1 MKKNTLYTVNPWN
14 KHIFANGGDTWDV
27 SKYGDPNSKGGLLN
41 LSKQDN
47 PFSKGNINTT
57 VNGIASAV
65 SPMLTNF
72 ISNGYES
79 TAGNL
84 TSTIGNAASEF
95 LPEHMKWAGKLG
107 SAVIGAGLNRL
118 VGMKVDQK
126 ALSNANQSIAANNN
140 FVSNASS
147 FDDDILTK
155 GLTGVANVGSVY
167 KGGLFRKGD
176 ARNKNAQLQNDLA
189 NAVLYAQNSIDNNIE
204 NLQSNQFNGL
214 LANVSALGGP
224 LQPFTQQTGALG
236 IMQQDKYINAINNR
250 TNAIAKNTQAPYSF
264 SATGNRFDAG
274 GDIDAAFFDAFTS
287 GKDPLGAVT
296 AYNQAKENLAN
307 QEAARRDAEAQQ
319 AALQDTMGRLQA
331 SEIQNQGLLS
341 LLNAQ
346 GQSIDVLR
354 DQLAGLQEAGN
365 AAADTQATA
374 PQTEAQG
381 APGGSLREFIKSH
394 EGWLG
399 NAYWLDGESA
409 PTIGYGFHMVYPGT
423 NKRVKMGDRITRE
436 EGDRYLDV
444 AINNLSDI
452 LSKKVPNW
460 GNLSSNQKDALIDLA
475 YATGP
480 YGKHFQKNSKLFQ
493 ALAAGDMETAAK
505 HLYASSAS
513 KKEYNKYLKK
523 VGEAR
528 RDMFTNGNYKMKAF
542 GGELGT
548 NGTDFTSGLLEVN
561 TGDSHEENPY
571 GGIQLGVDQEG
582 VPNLVEEGETV
593 FNDYVFSNRLKVPS
607 FMRKQ
612 LGLGGNLKKDITF
625 ADASKKIVKD
635 SKERPNNPMDQEY
648 MEGALGKLA
657 MVQETERSR
666 MKAEQENQML
676 EAAMF
681 GFGGKK
687 RTEAMPQSTKSGN
700 KFDGTTTPTQKMN
713 RRWNTGNFD
722 WLKGDF
728 KPSNGAGFIPY
739 SRAMKPEDITA
750 AENSSN
756 FKAWSDYVLNNW
768 DTPDVQSYLKA
779 LDAAAG
785 GNHLF
790 DAKGNPVKGAQDY
803 YRRERG
809 LGDKGNH
816 KWGYYHLTPTE
827 LPTTPIEL
835 PDYQYGQY
843 GYDSM
848 KFPWTLTP
856 EEAAAPA
863 PENLSPMEQIA
874 RDKGVTV
881 TDNGTN
887 FTPPAVTG
895 SEIETIEG
903 EGEGKPVKST
913 ANQPDPYPTWMRYA
927 PVFGA
932 GIMTL
937 ADALGLTNKPD
948 YTFADKIEAAARA
961 AGNNPYITAAY
972 IGDYMRYHPLDRL
985 FYANQLQ
992 ANARATDRNLM
1003 NTSGGNSGTARA
1015 AMIANGYNSN
1025 NVIGNM
1031 LRQEAESNRAQ
1042 YERTK
1047 EFNRKTNMVNA
1058 EMDMRAREANARYR
1072 HMANSAWLQG
1082 LGQAAALRDS
1092 IDQRVGAARSLNIK
1106 NLLESLGNIGRENFA
1121 LNQIRADR
1129 AYNYAPTSTG
1139 WSDWKGRTQ
1148 AFGGEVERYHKNKKQ
1163 GRRSK

>member
-1 MKKNTLYTVNPWN
+1 
-14 KHIFANGGDTWDV
+14 
-27 SKYGDPNSKGGLLN
+27 
-41 LSKQDN
+41 
-47 PFSKGNINTT
+47 
-57 VNGIASAV
+57 
-65 SPMLTNF
+65 
-72 ISNGYES
+72 
-79 TAGNL
+79 
-84 TSTIGNAASEF
+84 
-95 LPEHMKWAGKLG
+95 
-107 SAVIGAGLNRL
+107 
-118 VGMKVDQK
+118 MKVDQK

-147 FDDDILTK
+147 FDDDILTR

-176 ARNKNAQLQNDLA
+176 ARNKNAQLQSDLA

-264 SATGNRFDAG
+264 STTGNRFDAG

-287 GKDPLGAVT
+287 GNDPLRAV
-296 AYNQAKENLAN
+296 AEYNQARENLAN

-346 GQSIDVLR
+346 GQRINMLG

-399 NAYWLDGESA
+399 NAYWLDGETA

-423 NKRVKMGDRITRE
+423 NRRVKMGDRITRE

-444 AINNLSDI
+444 AINNLSNI

-548 NGTDFTSGLLEVN
+548 NGTDFTNGLLEVN

-612 LGLGGNLKKDITF
+612 LGLGGSLKKDITF

-687 RTEAMPQSTKSGN
+687 RTEAMPQSTKPGN
-700 KFDGTTTPTQKMN
+700 RFDGITTPTQKMN
-713 RRWNTGNFD
+713 NRWSTGNFD
-722 WLKGDF
+722 WLKGNF
-728 KPSNGAGFIPY
+728 QPSKGAGFIPY
-739 SRAMKPEDITA
+739 STTMSQDDISREEGTD
-750 AENSSN
+750 N
-756 FKAWSDYVLNNW
+756 FKDWTSYVRRYW
-768 DTPDVQSYLKA
+768 DDTNISKEDKTTIDSYLKA
-779 LDAAAG
+779 LDKAAG

-790 DAKGNPVKGAQDY
+790 DANGNPVAGAKEYFLRQ
-803 YRRERG
+803 RG
-809 LGDKGNH
+809 VDEGDIKGNH
-816 KWGYYHLTPTE
+816 KWGYYHITP
-827 LPTTPIEL
+827 PFIPVTPV
-835 PDYQYGQY
+835 DYHPEYPQGQFM
-843 GYDSM
+843 YDAA
-848 KFPWTLTP
+848 KLPWTLTP
-856 EEAAAPA
+856 KEKAALESTPA
-863 PENLSPMEQIA
+863 PVNPGLEQIA

-895 SEIETIEG
+895 SEIETVGGES

-913 ANQPDPYPTWMRYA
+913 GNQPDPYPTWMRYA

-1025 NVIGNM
+1025 NTIGNM

-1106 NLLESLGNIGRENFA
+1106 NLLDSLGNIGRENFA

-1139 WSDWKGRTQ
+1139 
-1148 AFGGEVERYHKNKKQ
+1148 
-1163 GRRSK
+1163 

>member
-14 KHIFANGGDTWDV
+14 KGIFKEKNLYAFGDFLKKDNPNYIGGWMGADKISDSV
-27 SKYGDPNSKGGLLN
+27 GSMIGGLGTVAGGIAN
-41 LSKQDN
+41 KVISGDYSSGVGNAIGTVGSTVGSALSKVN
-47 PFSKGNINTT
+47 P
-57 VNGIASAV
+57 V
-65 SPMLTNF
+65 
-72 ISNGYES
+72 
-79 TAGNL
+79 
-84 TSTIGNAASEF
+84 
-95 LPEHMKWAGKLG
+95 LG
-107 SAVIGAGLNRL
+107 SVVS
-118 VGMKVDQK
+118 VGSGIVGGGVNKLFGKSVDEA
-126 ALSNANQSIAANNN
+126 ALGRVNNDTAMMN
-140 FVSNASS
+140 NYTSNASN
-147 FDDDILTK
+147 FDEI
-155 GLTGVANVGSVY
+155 TGIQGVQNVGKII
-167 KGGLFRKGD
+167 KGGIFNKGVEKENARLRQELAD
-176 ARNKNAQLQNDLA
+176 AVNHAYL
-189 NAVLYAQNSIDNNIE
+189 AQNNNIDN
-204 NLQSNQFNGL
+204 LKSNQFNGL

-250 TNAIAKNTQAPYSF
+250 TNAIAKNAQAPYSF

-287 GKDPLGAVT
+287 GNDPLGAVA
-296 AYNQAKENLAN
+296 AYNQARENLAN

-399 NAYWLDGESA
+399 NAYWLDGETA

-423 NKRVKMGDRITRE
+423 NKKVKMGDRITRE

-444 AINNLSDI
+444 AINNLSNI

-612 LGLGGNLKKDITF
+612 LGLGGSLKKDITF

-657 MVQETERSR
+657 MVQETERSK

-687 RTEAMPQSTKSGN
+687 GN
-700 KFDGTTTPTQKMN
+700 KFADGSKVDRSNIKPYAYSKDWTGFKYFDPSKGEYNKGYLDFAKNINQNWVDRILAGKYGDMQRYFAKNQGEAPTPAQVAALATDKKYSDMHKAVATAYEDYLN
-713 RRWNTGNFD
+713 GMDPVTGKISLSSNLYDSNGNFR
-722 WLKGDF
+722 GV
-728 KPSNGAGFIPY
+728 A
-739 SRAMKPEDITA
+739 
-750 AENSSN
+750 
-756 FKAWSDYVLNNW
+756 
-768 DTPDVQSYLKA
+768 PDNRDLTSIVREIAPAKTTVDADDMKA
-779 LDAAAG
+779 LSDNVTKGTQAAA
-785 GNHLF
+785 
-790 DAKGNPVKGAQDY
+790 AK
-803 YRRERG
+803 
-809 LGDKGNH
+809 
-816 KWGYYHLTPTE
+816 
-827 LPTTPIEL
+827 
-835 PDYQYGQY
+835 
-843 GYDSM
+843 
-848 KFPWTLTP
+848 
-856 EEAAAPA
+856 
-863 PENLSPMEQIA
+863 
-874 RDKGVTV
+874 
-881 TDNGTN
+881 
-887 FTPPAVTG
+887 
-895 SEIETIEG
+895 
-903 EGEGKPVKST
+903 
-913 ANQPDPYPTWMRYA
+913 ANQPKPYPTWMRYA

-937 ADALGLTNKPD
+937 TDALGLTNKPD
-948 YTFADKIEAAARA
+948 YTFADKIEAAANRIGYA
-961 AGNNPYITAAY
+961 PDIQPSY
-972 IGDYMRYHPLDRL
+972 IGDYMRYQPLDRL

-1106 NLLESLGNIGRENFA
+1106 NLLDSLGNIGRENFA
-1121 LNQIRADR
+1121 LNQIRSDR
-1129 AYNYAPTSTG
+1129 AYNYAPTSI
-1139 WSDWKGRTQ
+1139 WW
-1148 AFGGEVERYHKNKKQ
+1148 
-1163 GRRSK
+1163 RSRKIS